1 MRYIAKLFISQTFDL
16 ILSGLEILQDVPAAD
31 LILVC
36 CGGGGLLAGVATAV
50 KLSRP
55 ECQVL
60 GVEPVTADTMARS
73 LRAGAAV
80 GLASARSIAAG
91 LAPSF
96 AGENAF
102 R

>member
-1 MRYIAKLFISQTFDL
+1 M
-16 ILSGLEILQDVPAAD
+16 PAAD
-31 LILVC
+31 LVLVC

-80 GLASARSIAAG
+80 SRGEPRLGQEYCCRSSAT
-91 LAPSF
+91 LCW
-96 AGENAF
+96 GECLQVIIII
-102 R
+102 